1 MESGGVHTGAH
12 TDIAGYVG
20 PRVEHQMEKNTDHH
34 MVALV
39 LYGFF
44 SLMGI

>member
-1 MESGGVHTGAH
+1 MESAGVYIGVH

-20 PRVEHQMEKNTDHH
+20 PRIEHQMEKNTDHH

-39 LYGFF
+39 VYGLF
-44 SLMGI
+44 SPMGI